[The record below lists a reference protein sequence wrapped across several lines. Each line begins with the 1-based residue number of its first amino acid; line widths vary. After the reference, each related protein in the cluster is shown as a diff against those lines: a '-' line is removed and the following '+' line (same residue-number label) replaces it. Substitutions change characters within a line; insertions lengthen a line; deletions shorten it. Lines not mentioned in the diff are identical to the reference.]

1 MQARLLTNARAW
13 KLATGVQNA
22 ALLPGCARAA
32 ALTAAAPRRQLWRA
46 GAAPEGHSISEL
58 TDPANS
64 IVSPAPGLEEAQP
77 LVTQFEAREDEDRET
92 FVTAE
97 GLVQE
102 VEEEDA
108 EVSKLLLLLSSA

>member
-1 MQARLLTNARAW
+1 
-13 KLATGVQNA
+13 
-22 ALLPGCARAA
+22 
-32 ALTAAAPRRQLWRA
+32 
-46 GAAPEGHSISEL
+46 
-58 TDPANS
+58 
-64 IVSPAPGLEEAQP
+64 LEEAQP

-108 EVSKLLLLLSSA
+108 EVGRLLLLLLLLLHTHGSHGGCACGCKRGQTVMPCVPQRAQATCAPCDRVPRLQSVGLQRLDFAKAVAASFLCCVVQQ

>member
-1 MQARLLTNARAW
+1 
-13 KLATGVQNA
+13 V
-22 ALLPGCARAA
+22 
-32 ALTAAAPRRQLWRA
+32 
-46 GAAPEGHSISEL
+46 

-64 IVSPAPGLEEAQP
+64 IVSPAAGLGEAQP

-108 EVSKLLLLLSSA
+108 EVGGVMLLLALLG